1 MLPENEWLPQAR
13 RLAVGQQ
20 RKVRHNEEHTYAM
33 TVGNDMDK
41 WWAYCHRC
49 KVGGM
54 VRKDHVNLAEPV
66 YHRKPIQY
74 VLKPLHELD
83 QHTELRIAR
92 FLLSKGL
99 DLSMIPPSHVWYD
112 HERRRMVLQSPGS
125 PLMGRALDEGVTPKW
140 LDYTEGAWY
149 KPSVEPWPGTNYVL
163 VEDALSA
170 YKLQYVAHKFHIPI
184 IAVCCHG
191 TRVRDALMRQ
201 LVWCATR
208 LAVWFDNDAAG
219 NNGRLA
225 TEREFRGYGRPVW
238 GIVSSGDPKD
248 ATIQEIKE
256 KLSGFAYPNGAAQ

>member
-1 MLPENEWLPQAR
+1 MLPENEWLPQAK

-41 WWAYCHRC
+41 YWAYCHRC
-49 KVGGM
+49 KVGGV

-66 YHRKPIQY
+66 HHRKPIQY

-99 DLSMIPPSHVWYD
+99 DLSMIQPSHVWYD
-112 HERRRMVLQSPGS
+112 PERRRMVLQSPGS

-149 KPSVEPWPGTNYVL
+149 KPVGIWPGLAYVL

-170 YKLQYVAHKFHIPI
+170 YKLQYVADKFNLPVH
-184 IAVCCHG
+184 AVGCHG
-191 TRVRDALMRQ
+191 TRVRDGLMRQ
-201 LVWCATR
+201 LVWCAR
-208 LAVWFDNDAAG
+208 AIAVWFDNDSAGHSGAAHT
-219 NNGRLA
+219 L
-225 TEREFRGYGRPVW
+225 REFRGYGRPAQT
-238 GIVSSGDPKD
+238 ILSSADPKD